1 MDGSRRSGA
10 SLVQRRREVLNSVK
24 AFLANQHRKKAATY
38 RVLTDMVQKLGCD
51 HTEVVQT
58 GATADLAAFEASV
71 VKLQGLWAGRKAI
84 SLHRCGCRLQSA
96 GSLLVASASA
106 GCVVCEA
113 RSLLNFG
120 VITSHVPL
128 PKAIPG
134 CVRDSCFPGQ
144 ASSC

>member
-10 SLVQRRREVLNSVK
+10 SLAQRRREVLNSVK

-71 VKLQGLWAGRKAI
+71 VKLQRPWAGGKAI
-84 SLHRCGCRLQSA
+84 SLQRCGCRLQSA
-96 GSLLVASASA
+96 GSLRVAIASP
-106 GCVVCEA
+106 GRVVCEA

-120 VITSHVPL
+120 VIALHIPL
-128 PKAIPG
+128 LKSIRG
-134 CVRDSCFPGQ
+134 CVRDSCSPGQ